1 MKCSTAKRLG
11 QTCAHA
17 LLLQSAAMLAFADT
31 AAETETF
38 NPKDLDNLEFFI
50 ESVNGI
56 VIAKNTSEEAY
67 HQTGEL
73 TPTEMVWSDQQRFP
87 HGTIRWWWDQS
98 PKGKPSRRKNKPF
111 ETGRAF
117 GQDDHDR
124 PGYIP
129 AGCNGKPCAR
139 GGLAPDDEKGKYKH
153 HYKQPC
159 YFELQPEDRF
169 EFEGP
174 FSVFLLV
181 RPVEQARDFVY
192 FGVFHWSTLHHRIID
207 NSLHFKNGRFAALTG
222 PGAVEINKWQLI
234 EVHRDEE
241 ERLQCVVDGRDR
253 TQGTPGVDG
262 PFKLVHI
269 MNNNKNIWKSAD
281 PFTGDFAAFVLYSDE
296 LTEQEKQSVR
306 NYFDRVYYFK
316 DTPATGAFWR
326 LRSREIDSD
335 VAPGVSRS

>member
-1 MKCSTAKRLG
+1 VFDGKTTRTNLCARALTAIG
-11 QTCAHA
+11 CHA
-17 LLLQSAAMLAFADT
+17 RVC
-31 AAETETF
+31 
-38 NPKDLDNLEFFI
+38 PKDLDNLEFFI